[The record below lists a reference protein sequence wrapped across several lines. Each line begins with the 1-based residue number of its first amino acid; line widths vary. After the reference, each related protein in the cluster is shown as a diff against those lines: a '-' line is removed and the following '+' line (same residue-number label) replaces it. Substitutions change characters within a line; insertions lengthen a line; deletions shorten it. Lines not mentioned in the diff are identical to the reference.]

1 MRTIKINGKK
11 VKVTA
16 ETYRRI
22 EKIAAERHIAL
33 SAAIS
38 FCLEKVI

>member
-1 MRTIKINGKK
+1 MRTIKINGKS
-11 VKVTA
+11 VTVTV

-22 EKIAAERHIAL
+22 KKIAADRHIAL

>member
-1 MRTIKINGKK
+1 MRTIKINGKT
-11 VKVTA
+11 VMVTA

-22 EKIAAERHIAL
+22 KKIAAERRIAF
-33 SAAIS
+33 SAAVS